1 MKPFLEQF
9 QINFNLEYQSKIVK
23 AKLPAY
29 RTIYHLKELCK
40 EAFFILRQ
48 QIHLTYKNKDITQLD
63 HCILGDYFKGKNNI
77 FIKVSIDYGY
87 PIKGQSRFSEKP
99 LYLCVC
105 KNDIIYN
112 YCRVCKSFICNM
124 CRVNSVHA
132 NHKVIQVDVNNF
144 EESAKLYAI
153 TLQSDMLYNLK
164 IIKEISREGMKYDD
178 LLSRHEFIKRK
189 YDKVGEIY
197 REMIEKMYKI
207 PEVRGDQI
215 ESVITEYQSNYKVSN
230 QQLENILNII
240 YSKYSKPHRKM
251 TFEEMK
257 QFYEE
262 IHQLEEQIDSFSLSM
277 MAYRVNYEMNMRM
290 NKMYDQI
297 EEILDGMLNAECP
310 LGLDPNTYYMYQM
323 VTGDKPKKIKKIVI
337 KKEAPPMKFKERIV
351 LVAKDKEGEN
361 EIRKDNSTKDFAG
374 LCKRDNMPFD
384 QEVNLSQD
392 DLDMP
397 EEEKINIKA
406 IPTMRQ
412 KSIRNDEDGILE
424 LNNK

>member
-1 MKPFLEQF
+1 MKSFLEQF

-132 NHKVIQVDVNNF
+132 NHKVIQIDVNNF

-215 ESVITEYQSNYKVSN
+215 ESVITEYHQS
-230 QQLENILNII
+230 I
-240 YSKYSKPHRKM
+240 P
-251 TFEEMK
+251 
-257 QFYEE
+257 
-262 IHQLEEQIDSFSLSM
+262 SL
-277 MAYRVNYEMNMRM
+277 
-290 NKMYDQI
+290 I
-297 EEILDGMLNAECP
+297 E
-310 LGLDPNTYYMYQM
+310 
-323 VTGDKPKKIKKIVI
+323 K
-337 KKEAPPMKFKERIV
+337 
-351 LVAKDKEGEN
+351 
-361 EIRKDNSTKDFAG
+361 
-374 LCKRDNMPFD
+374 
-384 QEVNLSQD
+384 
-392 DLDMP
+392 
-397 EEEKINIKA
+397 
-406 IPTMRQ
+406 
-412 KSIRNDEDGILE
+412 
-424 LNNK
+424 